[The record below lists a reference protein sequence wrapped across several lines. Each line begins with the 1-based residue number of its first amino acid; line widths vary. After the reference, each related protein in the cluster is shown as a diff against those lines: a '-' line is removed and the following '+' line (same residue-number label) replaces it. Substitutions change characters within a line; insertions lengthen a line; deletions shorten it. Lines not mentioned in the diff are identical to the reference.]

1 MSEYILTAD
10 YFDQIVERREDGT
23 AKRYA
28 KRRRGDILTDL
39 DEDDIERLTA
49 AGAIVEVDGDGEI
62 PVITDLEPPLD
73 VILAQGQSPVGT
85 DPNKP
90 FVPYREGDGEGGTTA
105 ATPTPDAPAP
115 VPAAP
120 AEVPPPPRKTATAVE
135 WQAYGVTRGLSEAE
149 AAGLTRAELIE
160 RFGH

>member
-28 KRRRGDILTDL
+28 KRRRGDILVDL

-49 AGAIVEVDGDGEI
+49 AGAITEASAAEADDEG
-62 PVITDLEPPLD
+62 
-73 VILAQGQSPVGT
+73 PVGT
-85 DPNKP
+85 DPNLP
-90 FVPYREGDGEGGTTA
+90 FVPYRESPGEDGTTV
-105 ATPTPDAPAP
+105 ATPVPDAPTPVPDAPTPVPDAPAP